1 MPRGLAQGECG
12 RLADAEMSPR
22 REFAALCSMVRYSTV
37 TPMFVGVWSRA
48 ESSVRWY
55 ACAIRR
61 TFCCRSSASAVSE
74 SGLGSARFRV
84 AEPGDGDG
92 DVPVAAVVGH
102 LAVGAGAADP
112 PAFRVVEIGAQG
124 GDDRA
129 GMRAGS

>member
-1 MPRGLAQGECG
+1 MGPH
-12 RLADAEMSPR
+12 
-22 REFAALCSMVRYSTV
+22 REFAALRSMVQYSTV

-48 ESSVRWY
+48 ESSARWY

-61 TFCCRSSASAVSE
+61 TFCSRSSASAVSE

-92 DVPVAAVVGH
+92 DVPVAAVAGH
-102 LAVGAGAADP
+102 LAGRAGQVDP
-112 PAFRVVEIGAQG
+112 PAFRVVEVGAQG

-129 GMRAGS
+129 GGAGRVVAGTGGDCGGGAA